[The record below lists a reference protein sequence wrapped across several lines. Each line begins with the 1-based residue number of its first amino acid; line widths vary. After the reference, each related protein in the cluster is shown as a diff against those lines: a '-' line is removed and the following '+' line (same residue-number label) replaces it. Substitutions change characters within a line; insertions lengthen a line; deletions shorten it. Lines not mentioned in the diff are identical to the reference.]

1 MFKRLRKEGRCGFIA
16 YVTCGDPDAAT
27 TVAVIEELEA
37 AGADCIELGIPF
49 SDPIADGPVI
59 QAASHRALQAGMTV
73 SGCLE
78 IAAAVRE
85 RSEIPIV
92 AFSYLNPILRHEVER
107 FADEASEAGVDAVLV
122 TDLPPESAN
131 ETRKTFH
138 HRGLHSVFLLAP
150 TSPDDRV
157 KLVGKRSGGFTYY
170 VSTTGVTGTRREL
183 DPELV
188 DRLDTVRGAVRTP
201 LAVGFGVSDGTSA
214 LRRSRATLRRGGRGE
229 CDRPRDPRRSARVGR
244 ETRGRGRPDDP
255 RGRERAV
262 NRRRGLNAD
271 DAGREMERL
280 REAIDRVDEVLV
292 KLLNQR
298 AKYAIEIGEVK
309 AVLGMEIYLP
319 EREKQ
324 VLANAEGCSEGP
336 LDRAAVRRLF
346 ERIIDESRRCER
358 ESASKEEKTPA
369 NNGGVK

>member
-1 MFKRLRKEGRCGFIA
+1 MNRVDRMFKRLRKEGRCGFIA

-201 LAVGFGVSDGTSA
+201 LAVGFGVSEHRHYVALAPHCDAVVVGSAIVRAIHDG
-214 LRRSRATLRRGGRGE
+214 
-229 CDRPRDPRRSARVGR
+229 P
-244 ETRGRGRPDDP
+244 
-255 RGRERAV
+255 
-262 NRRRGLNAD
+262 
-271 DAGREMERL
+271 
-280 REAIDRVDEVLV
+280 
-292 KLLNQR
+292 
-298 AKYAIEIGEVK
+298 
-309 AVLGMEIYLP
+309 
-319 EREKQ
+319 
-324 VLANAEGCSEGP
+324 
-336 LDRAAVRRLF
+336 
-346 ERIIDESRRCER
+346 R
-358 ESASKEEKTPA
+358 ESAGKRAGEVVRTILGDGSAP
-369 NNGGVK
+369 